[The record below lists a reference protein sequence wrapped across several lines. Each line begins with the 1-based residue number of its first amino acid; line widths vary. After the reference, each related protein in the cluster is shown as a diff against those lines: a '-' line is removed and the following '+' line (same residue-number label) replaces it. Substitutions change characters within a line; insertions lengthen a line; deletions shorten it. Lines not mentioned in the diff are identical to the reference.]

1 MIAMGFWRTLVVL
14 SAPVGL
20 GFAAGLLTGQTG
32 ADSTVVAA
40 VLPALLTGIGGGLLA
55 LTLKTHNND
64 WAPNYVITSASIAL
78 FSVSLV
84 AGVYLALYTKD
95 IVAYDDSIKQR
106 HRYVDALAFRRR
118 SLEQCSKN
126 EYIVN
131 TSRKALG
138 LAPLSFENFCDIPA
152 NIRTSFHVFGTTD
165 PAPASEQAGHIQGLP
180 SISDDSP

>member
-1 MIAMGFWRTLVVL
+1 MTAQGFGRTLVVL

-55 LTLKTHNND
+55 LALKIHNGD
-64 WAPNYVITSASIAL
+64 WTPYYVITGASIAL

-84 AGVYLALYTKD
+84 AGVYLALYAKET
-95 IVAYDDSIKQR
+95 VAYDDAIKQR

-118 SLEQCSKN
+118 ALEQCSKN
-126 EYIVN
+126 EYMVN
-131 TSRKALG
+131 ESRKALG
-138 LAPLSFENFCDIPA
+138 LTPLSFDIFCDIPA
-152 NIRTSFHVFGTTD
+152 NIHTSFHVFGTAD
-165 PAPASEQAGHIQGLP
+165 PAPVSEQAGNVQELP
-180 SISDDSP
+180 GISGGFP